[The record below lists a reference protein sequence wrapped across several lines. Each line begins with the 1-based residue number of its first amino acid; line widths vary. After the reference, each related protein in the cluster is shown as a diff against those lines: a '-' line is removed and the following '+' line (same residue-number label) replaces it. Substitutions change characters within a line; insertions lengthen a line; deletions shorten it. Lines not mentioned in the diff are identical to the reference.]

1 MNGTRDGENR
11 GGTLAT
17 SRLEIRF
24 FGAASKRHSV
34 TQRFLRC
41 YLVFRTLAGDWGIA
55 VEGGRAC
62 GFEGENLREAD
73 GKRARLS
80 VLLLFGQVR
89 TNVDEIVGD
98 DAEPDPALHAVK
110 SFVAATIQPVSLFE
124 NADAAFASRA
134 PFLKLL
140 EPALFLEL
148 FPRRALGGV
157 AGNRNAPHSHLLGLG
172 FIRRGEESGICR
184 HYLRRVPKLFDMLF
198 QGGLTTG
205 EDARV
210 SLSDGK
216 DANSPL
222 LRARSRVGGPLFA
235 DLVIGDDLFFRFLNF
250 DQLPE
255 FIRLMSFPRN
265 TVPCGPI
272 RAAAPRRPTGRE
284 RRPGCRRHPRSWGSD
299 SESREPDPCW
309 RGS

>member
-1 MNGTRDGENR
+1 MYADAGTVHARADAGGPRCAATARRFRCSRAR
-11 GGTLAT
+11 GSSDRCGWRASGGDDLAT

-124 NADAAFASRA
+124 NADAAFASR
-134 PFLKLL
+134 
-140 EPALFLEL
+140 
-148 FPRRALGGV
+148 
-157 AGNRNAPHSHLLGLG
+157 S
-172 FIRRGEESGICR
+172 EE
-184 HYLRRVPKLFDMLF
+184 H
-198 QGGLTTG
+198 T
-205 EDARV
+205 
-210 SLSDGK
+210 
-216 DANSPL
+216 
-222 LRARSRVGGPLFA
+222 
-235 DLVIGDDLFFRFLNF
+235 
-250 DQLPE
+250 
-255 FIRLMSFPRN
+255 
-265 TVPCGPI
+265 
-272 RAAAPRRPTGRE
+272 
-284 RRPGCRRHPRSWGSD
+284 
-299 SESREPDPCW
+299 
-309 RGS
+309 